1 MISFLNWQI
10 EKKKNCFGQG
20 ETKLVKPSDEFV
32 KKKWLHPKM
41 SAVEI

>member
-32 KKKWLHPKM
+32 KKNGYIQK
-41 SAVEI
+41 